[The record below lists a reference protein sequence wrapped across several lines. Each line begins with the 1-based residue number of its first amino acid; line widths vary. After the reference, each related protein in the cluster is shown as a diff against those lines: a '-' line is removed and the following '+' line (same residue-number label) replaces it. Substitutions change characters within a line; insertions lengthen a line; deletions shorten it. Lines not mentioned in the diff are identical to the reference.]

1 MAQLEEPGRSAAN
14 TGMTPE
20 YQALY
25 DDPEFAELRRR
36 FKRLVFPLLGAG
48 LAWYALYVVF
58 ATYAHDFMG
67 EEVLGRINVG
77 LIFGLLQFV
86 TTFGIAYLYAKRAE
100 VEIDPMSKS
109 LVDKFNAGG
118 AR

>member
-48 LAWYALYVVF
+48 LAWYALYVIC

-67 EEVLGRINVG
+67 EEVLGHINVG

-86 TTFGIAYLYAKRAE
+86 STFGIAFLYAKRAE
-100 VEIDPMSKS
+100 VEIDPLSQA
-109 LVDKFNAGG
+109 LVNKFNAGG
-118 AR
+118 AE